1 VKPLCTSFPFNLRR
15 IARSRAARVLVC
27 VLALALSAANVLMVA
42 MPSAAMAAD
51 HGNAHG
57 TASHQAGH
65 AHCADDPGAA
75 RTHAGHDA
83 GSACCIGKNC
93 ACVHACGDVP
103 VLALLSA
110 VPAPSTRLRSALP
123 SRAYTTLL
131 APLLRPPIA

>member
-1 VKPLCTSFPFNLRR
+1 VKPLCTSFPLNLRR

-42 MPSAAMAAD
+42 MPSAAMAAE
-51 HGNAHG
+51 HGAAQG

-65 AHCADDPGAA
+65 AHCTEDSGAE

-83 GSACCIGKNC
+83 GGACCIGKSC
-93 ACVHACGDVP
+93 ACVHVCGDVP
-103 VLALLSA
+103 VLLLLST
-110 VPAPSTRLRSALP
+110 VPAPAAPLRSAVP
-123 SRAYTTLL
+123 SRAYATLL